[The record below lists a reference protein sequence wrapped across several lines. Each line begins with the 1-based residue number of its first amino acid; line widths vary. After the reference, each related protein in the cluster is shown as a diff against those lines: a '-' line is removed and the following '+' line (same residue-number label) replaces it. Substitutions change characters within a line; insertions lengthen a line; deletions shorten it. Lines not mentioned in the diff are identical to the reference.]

1 MEDLITFVKE
11 FPEDEKVPAK
21 LVAALLLQFTANN
34 EKDYSVFFFFFFFF
48 SSRLSAKKFY
58 KPVPMP
64 KQHVN

>member
-11 FPEDEKVPAK
+11 FAEDEKVPAK
-21 LVAALLLQFTANN
+21 LVVALFLQFTANN
-34 EKDYSVFFFFFFFF
+34 ENDYSVFFFF
-48 SSRLSAKKFY
+48 SSRISAKKFY